1 MNRAKWSRC
10 VILVL
15 VGWILTGFF
24 FSGCASKK
32 VMINSYTPSL
42 SKDYAALKGQK
53 ICFLYF
59 QNHAQDATRSYYY
72 SKDKM
77 TGYTSEQPLYDYFRH
92 AFEDACAKAGMIVTN
107 EDKPDLTAPAMWV
120 TLLSVTDERY
130 QTKVTVQKKDVT
142 VFTKPYTVEES
153 PPPAKDAS
161 PVDLAQRAYRMTNR
175 LIENILADPAFQKV
189 VTEP

>member
-1 MNRAKWSRC
+1 MNRAKWSRR

-24 FSGCASKK
+24 VSGCTSKK
-32 VMINSYTPSL
+32 VMINSYTPAL
-42 SKDYAALKGQK
+42 SKDWAAYKGQK

-92 AFEDACAKAGMIVTN
+92 AFEDACAKAGMIVSN
-107 EDKPDLTAPAMWV
+107 EDKQDLTAPTMWV
-120 TLLSVTDERY
+120 TLLSITDEQY

-142 VFTKPYTVEES
+142 VFTKPYAVQEPS
-153 PPPAKDAS
+153 APAKDSS
-161 PVDLAQRAYRMTNR
+161 PADLEQRAYRMTNR
-175 LIENILADPAFQKV
+175 LIESILEDPAFQKV
-189 VTEP
+189 ITEP